1 MNVGYFPFVGS
12 ARNFVLTTLL
22 FSFLIACS
30 DTDYASEAVG
40 KAILFAT
47 EEEPDTRGE
56 VVTNDNLKSMAVFC
70 AYTGANPLGEQSVFD
85 WMHNAEVTRSDKD
98 APWITQSGNTQW
110 AGNGYHSFMAFAPF
124 GTGTVQ
130 PAKGTAGLP
139 TLSYTVPENHAEQID
154 LLYSKRTLINGKHMY
169 INGKPVSFGMHHA
182 LAKMTFSAAVA
193 EGINGIKI
201 TGITLSGIAN
211 TGTFSYALDQTTSG
225 TKDEDWLSTGA
236 VSYPLTLA
244 NGGIEE
250 KVLSTTLASL
260 TPSGKGAFLL
270 PQTIS
275 EEAKLTITLKD
286 DAANHEIIRELG
298 LKQIIPVWEVGK
310 SYNYKF
316 TYDGAEIICFGA
328 DVTPWGQEGEDINL
342 GVKVTPVLNIVSPD
356 NFMYS
361 YLGKTGSFT
370 VESYGTTEQ
379 GTKVNIPWIVEYE
392 TAPGSNV
399 WTANRPAWLPAITE
413 SGVGSQTPV
422 NCNIQV
428 AAQTRIDKVSNT
440 ILNAASSKGTAG
452 DPYDLSTKGN
462 TIARTT
468 SNCYMVNGPG
478 YYKFPLV
485 YGNAINNGATNS
497 KAYSTSFDN
506 NSSNPSYVKANNTAI
521 TDPKIALP
529 PTYSAQVV
537 MATQTVSGAKYASLD
552 ESLTPYASPNN
563 NVITDVV
570 VSPVQSDGYAYI
582 SFRVGKNL
590 PIKEC
595 SVQIGLLSV
604 TGPVSI
610 NNIPQSLWSW
620 HIWVTPYSSEL
631 DINIA
636 DNFTNPLYMM
646 AYGIGR
652 ISGETAITQV
662 YESRSQ
668 RIRFTQTGI
677 TNPQQQII
685 LCKQENAS
693 FSPTSGIGPYY
704 QFGRKDP
711 FFYREG
717 NYILNYYYY
726 PEIATFDAGI
736 RNSHR
741 YSIPNPSK
749 PSWFTNAINTT
760 TGYDLKW
767 NNADGNVKTVYDPC
781 PPGYKLPSSTAIIN
795 GLTAATPT
803 YKFSSPDYYAEFTF
817 KNNGVMR
824 FHAYG
829 SITSGGVL
837 TGYYNNVFIA
847 TNTCNHLDLQ
857 KAVSISAAGFSVA
870 DRYKADGQQ
879 IRCIRE

>member
-1 MNVGYFPFVGS
+1 MKVGQISSVVSVCCFGL
-12 ARNFVLTTLL
+12 AILL
-22 FSFLIACS
+22 FSFLVACT
-30 DTDYASEAVG
+30 DTDYTSETGG

-47 EEEPDTRGE
+47 DEEMDTRGE
-56 VVTNDNLKSMAVFC
+56 VVTNDNLMSMAVFC
-70 AYTGANPLGEQSVFD
+70 AYTGAKPLGEQPVFD
-85 WMHNAEVTRSDKD
+85 WMHNAEVTRTGKT

-124 GTGTVQ
+124 GTGLVQ
-130 PAKGTAGLP
+130 PAKGTTGLP
-139 TLSYTVPENHAEQID
+139 TLSYTVPANHAEQID
-154 LLYSKRTLINGKHMY
+154 LLYSKRTLIDGKQMY

-193 EGINGIKI
+193 EGVTGLKI
-201 TGITLSGIAN
+201 TGVILSGIAN
-211 TGTFSYALDQTTSG
+211 TGTFSYVLDQTTSG
-225 TKDEDWLSTGA
+225 TKDEKWQVSGTE
-236 VSYPLTLA
+236 SYPLTLT

-250 KVLSTTLASL
+250 KVLSTTLEPL

-286 DAANHEIIRELG
+286 DAANHEITRELG

-328 DVTPWGQEGEDINL
+328 DVIPWDQEGEGIDL
-342 GVKVTPVLNIVSPD
+342 SVKLTPVLNIVSPD

-379 GTKVNIPWIVEYE
+379 GTKVNIPWKVEYE

-413 SGVGSQTPV
+413 SGAGSQIPV
-422 NCNIQV
+422 PCNIQV
-428 AAQTRIDKVSNT
+428 AAQSRIDKISNT
-440 ILNAASSKGTAG
+440 ILNATLSKGTAEN
-452 DPYDLSTKGN
+452 PYDLSTKGN

-485 YGNAINNGATNS
+485 YGNAIKNGEKNTA
-497 KAYSTSFDN
+497 AYSTSLDN
-506 NSSNPSYVKANNTAI
+506 NPSNPSYVKADNKTI

-529 PTYSAQVV
+529 STYSAQIV
-537 MATQTVSGAKYASLD
+537 MATQTTGVNYASLD
-552 ESLTPYASPNN
+552 ESLTPYASANN
-563 NVITDVV
+563 NVITDVA
-570 VSPVQSDGYAYI
+570 VSPVQPDGYAYI
-582 SFRVGKNL
+582 SFRVGKNM
-590 PIKEC
+590 PIAEC
-595 SVQIGLLSV
+595 GVQIGLLSV
-604 TGPVSI
+604 NGPVP
-610 NNIPQSLWSW
+610 NNSIPQSLWSW
-620 HIWVTPYSSEL
+620 HIWVTPYSSEQ

-646 AYGIGR
+646 ACGLGR
-652 ISGETAITQV
+652 INGQTAITQV

-693 FSPTSGIGPYY
+693 LSPTSGVGPYY
-704 QFGRKDP
+704 QWGRKDP
-711 FFYREG
+711 FFYKQN
-717 NYILNYYYY
+717 NYSLAYYYY
-726 PEIATFDAGI
+726 PDRLTFDAGI
-736 RNSHR
+736 RNPQR
-741 YSIPNPSK
+741 YSIPNPTQ

-781 PPGYKLPSSTAIIN
+781 PPGYKVPGSAAIIS
-795 GLTAATPT
+795 GLTAATAI
-803 YKFSSPDYYAEFTF
+803 YKLSAPDFYAEFTF
-817 KNNGVMR
+817 KNMGVMR

-829 SITSGGVL
+829 AFTSGGILTSYYTNVL
-837 TGYYNNVFIA
+837 IA
-847 TNTCNHLDLQ
+847 TNTCNSVDVS
-857 KAVSISAAGFSVA
+857 KAVNISNSAFSLL
-870 DRYKADGQQ
+870 DRFKGDGNQ

>member
-1 MNVGYFPFVGS
+1 MNVGHFPFVGS

-201 TGITLSGIAN
+201 TGITLSGIGN

-225 TKDEDWLSTGA
+225 TKDEHWSSSGA

-260 TPSGKGAFLL
+260 TPSGNGAFLL

-379 GTKVNIPWIVEYE
+379 GTKVNIPWKVEYE
-392 TAPGSNV
+392 TAPVSNV
-399 WTANRPAWLPAITE
+399 WTVNRPAWLPAITE
-413 SGVGSQTPV
+413 SGVGSPTPAP
-422 NCNIQV
+422 CNIQV
-428 AAQTRIDKVSNT
+428 AAQSARSVIPNTVLSNT
-440 ILNAASSKGTAG
+440 ASKGSS
-452 DPYDLSTKGN
+452 DNPYDLSTKGN

-485 YGNAINNGATNS
+485 YGNAIKNGGVNTA
-497 KAYSTSFDN
+497 AYSGSGDN
-506 NSSNPSYVKANNTAI
+506 GTFISYPNHLNQKI
-521 TDPKIALP
+521 TDPKISLP
-529 PTYSAQVV
+529 ATRSAQIV
-537 MATQTVSGAKYASLD
+537 MATRTADTNYGHLD
-552 ESLTPYASPNN
+552 ESLTPYSSAANS
-563 NVITDVV
+563 VITDVKLL
-570 VSPVQSDGYAYI
+570 PDQPDGYSYI
-582 SFRVGKNL
+582 SFRVGATL
-590 PIKEC
+590 IREC
-595 SVQIGLLSV
+595 AVQIALTSV
-604 TGPVSI
+604 ASPTAI
-610 NNIPQSLWSW
+610 NINPQSVWSW
-620 HIWVTPYSSEL
+620 NIWVSPYNLSTDDVDISANTTTPV
-631 DINIA
+631 
-636 DNFTNPLYMM
+636 YMM
-646 AYGIGR
+646 SVPLGR
-652 ISGETAITQV
+652 INGLNKSVDVYDRRTQRVRITQMG
-662 YESRSQ
+662 
-668 RIRFTQTGI
+668 IDNTQS
-677 TNPQQQII
+677 QII
-685 LCKQENAS
+685 TIRQGYANLS
-693 FSPTSGIGPYY
+693 TFDGTSSYY
-704 QFGRKDP
+704 QWGRKDP
-711 FFYREG
+711 FFYRPT
-717 NYILNYYYY
+717 NYWLNGSYLYTAY
-726 PEIATFDAGI
+726 
-736 RNSHR
+736 NSGHIGLDYAIK
-741 YSIPNPSK
+741 YSYKFVESQK
-749 PSWFTNAINTT
+749 EAWFIN
-760 TGYDLKW
+760 GLSSSRGVNMLWD
-767 NNADGNVKTVYDPC
+767 NNGVKTIYDPC
-781 PPGYKLPSSTAIIN
+781 PAGYKVPTAKVIDD
-795 GLTAATPT
+795 GMKAGVVT
-803 YKFSSPDYYAEFTF
+803 YSMGSPNYRADCCF
-817 KNNGVMR
+817 KSQDISR
-824 FHAYG
+824 FHG
-829 SITSGGVL
+829 R
-837 TGYYNNVFIA
+837 GYYNASAEMVQYQTQSELTNSNSTGEGTFNGLIITASTFGIA
-847 TNTCNHLDLQ
+847 GRW
-857 KAVSISAAGFSVA
+857 KV
-870 DRYKADGQQ
+870 DGVP
-879 IRCIRE
+879 IRCVRE